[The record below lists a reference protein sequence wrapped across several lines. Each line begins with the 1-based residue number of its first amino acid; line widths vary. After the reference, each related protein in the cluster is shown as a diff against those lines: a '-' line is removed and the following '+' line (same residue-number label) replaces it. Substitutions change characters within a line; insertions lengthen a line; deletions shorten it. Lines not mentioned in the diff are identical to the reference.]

1 MLGTLQ
7 RLGRVCLAAGL
18 LLHFG
23 LMLLQVSHG
32 RDWLERTGRLPGLVR
47 FSDQYR
53 AVTSANRNFRFFA
66 PSVSDSWRVRLA
78 LRDGTG
84 AEHPFEL
91 PAPTRELTIRR
102 VAMLD
107 HFFRDAQSM
116 DRYARSWA
124 SYALARGPT
133 ATSATVEVRRVRS
146 PGLEAYRA
154 GDRWREEPYFQVVH
168 AR

>member
-1 MLGTLQ
+1 MQTALQ
-7 RLGRVCLAAGL
+7 RLGRVCLGTGL
-18 LLHFG
+18 ALHFG

-32 RDWLERTGRLPGLVR
+32 RDWLERTGKLSGLLSL
-47 FSDQYR
+47 SDHYR

-66 PSVSDSWRVRLA
+66 PSVSDSWHVRLA

-84 AEHPFEL
+84 AERPFEL
-91 PAPTRELTIRR
+91 PAPTRELAIRR

-116 DRYARSWA
+116 DRYARSWT
-124 SYALARGPT
+124 SYALARGPE
-133 ATSATVEVRRVRS
+133 AVSATVEVRRVVS
-146 PGLEAYRA
+146 PSLEAYRSGERA
-154 GDRWREEPYFQVVH
+154 REQPYFQVAH